1 MSLTMLRAAIHRPG
15 DVGIDL
21 PAGASASSL
30 EPSDY
35 HLMDMEPEGPLRPRV
50 MGVDLP
56 AGASA
61 QELRPEDYQ
70 PWVTEFTQSA
80 HA

>member
-1 MSLTMLRAAIHRPG
+1 MSLTILRAAIHRTG

-21 PAGASASSL
+21 PAGASAGSL
-30 EPSDY
+30 QPTDY
-35 HLMDMEPEGPLRPRV
+35 HLIDMEPEEQMIRGV

-61 QELRPEDYQ
+61 SDLRDEDYQ
-70 PWVTEFTQSA
+70 PWTTESA
-80 HA
+80 KA

>member
-1 MSLTMLRAAIHRPG
+1 VSLKILRAAIHRSG

-21 PAGASASSL
+21 PAGASAGAL
-30 EPSDY
+30 KPTDY
-35 HLMDMEPEGPLRPRV
+35 HPVDMEPEERAPVV

-61 QELRPEDYQ
+61 KELRPEDYK
-70 PWVTEFTQSA
+70 PFVTEA
-80 HA
+80 AVP

>member
-1 MSLTMLRAAIHRPG
+1 MSLTILRAAIHRPG

-30 EPSDY
+30 EPTDY
-35 HLMDMEPEGPLRPRV
+35 HLMDMEPEEPFRPRV

-61 QELRPEDYQ
+61 NDLRPEDYE
-70 PWVTEFTQSA
+70 PWVTEVVRFA

>member
-1 MSLTMLRAAIHRPG
+1 MSLTILRAAIHRTG

-21 PAGASASSL
+21 PAGASAGSL
-30 EPSDY
+30 QPTDY
-35 HLMDMEPEGPLRPRV
+35 HPVDMEPEEPFRSRI

-61 QELRPEDYQ
+61 KDLRPEDYQ
-70 PWVTEFTQSA
+70 PWVTEVA
-80 HA
+80 KPGKA

>member
-1 MSLTMLRAAIHRPG
+1 MSLTILRAAIHRTG

-21 PAGASASSL
+21 PAGASAGSL
-30 EPSDY
+30 QPTDY
-35 HLMDMEPEGPLRPRV
+35 HPIDMEPEEHVIERV

-61 QELRPEDYQ
+61 KDLRPEDYE
-70 PWVTEFTQSA
+70 PWVTELVKVA
-80 HA
+80 